1 MNKDRRKAL
10 ADVAG
15 QIEDMIA
22 NVSAIREML
31 EGVRD
36 EEQEYYDN
44 MPESLQGGEKG
55 ENSQAAIDAMENVL
69 SELENVESAD
79 FSGLSDL

>member
-1 MNKDRRKAL
+1 MNKHRRTELSKLTERFDELTSMACEL
-10 ADVAG
+10 
-15 QIEDMIA
+15 
-22 NVSAIREML
+22 REQL
-31 EGVRD
+31 EGIRD

-55 ENSQAAIDAMENVL
+55 ETAQSAIDAMETVIMA
-69 SELENVESAD
+69 LEEVESAD

>member
-15 QIEDMIA
+15 QIEDMLA

-31 EGVRD
+31 EAARD
-36 EEQEYYDN
+36 EEQEFYDN
-44 MPESLQGGEKG
+44 MPESIQGGEKG
-55 ENSQAAIDAMENVL
+55 ENAQAAIDAMESVL